1 LCVLSA
7 TVITASLR
15 ARSTAV
21 LAAQHSVSRGPLAQ
35 PATYMSNA
43 SLRAAAISNA
53 MLSDDAGPAQRVSL
67 NMQRNHGPDLPLV
80 EEFTLMPPNP
90 ALNITKTTVGV
101 RFPELPAEKLA
112 SQIPITLGTQNV
124 VLQRSANDPRV
135 YSAQVDFNWQTFAKE
150 QGLRKEAA
158 TAGKMVP
165 VFEGRHFV
173 GMEKIQF
180 VDPVEIQ
187 DALQSKQ
194 PIQFS
199 PQILSGGAALNV
211 FPDHE
216 LMIVNT
222 AVVENVGILTSPG
235 RTFDQCLTPNPGNPN
250 GAWTFATLMMAIAN
264 TTNVQVAETMLLNML
279 NTWNSPQTINTFP
292 VPTRPAMGQLG
303 VSGLLGNWQPDP
315 NNPSLPSLLN
325 APVRLNAIVN
335 RIDLGQNSNPVT
347 PVNSDSSSA
356 LQQVRHFPDTHS
368 PATRQRHQ

>member
-1 LCVLSA
+1 MKSRKFILVAGLCVLSA
-7 TVITASLR
+7 AVIAISLS
-15 ARSTAV
+15 ARSAAV
-21 LAAQHSVSRGPLAQ
+21 LAAQHSVSRGSLAQ
-35 PATYMSNA
+35 PATYMLNA

-53 MLSDDAGPAQRVSL
+53 ILSDDAGPAQRVSL
-67 NMQRNHGPDLPLV
+67 NMQRNSAPDLPLV
-80 EEFTLMPPNP
+80 EEFTLTPPNP
-90 ALNITKTTVGV
+90 ALNITRTTVGV

-112 SQIPITLGTQNV
+112 SRIPITLGTQNV

-187 DALQSKQ
+187 EALQSKQ

-199 PQILSGGAALNV
+199 PQILSGGVAPNV

-222 AVVENVGILTSPG
+222 AVVENVGILISPG

-279 NTWNSPQTINTFP
+279 NTWNTHRPSTHFRS
-292 VPTRPAMGQLG
+292 RPAPRW
-303 VSGLLGNWQPDP
+303 GNWVSRACWVTGRLTQIIP
-315 NNPSLPSLLN
+315 PSLL
-325 APVRLNAIVN
+325 
-335 RIDLGQNSNPVT
+335 
-347 PVNSDSSSA
+347 SST
-356 LQQVRHFPDTHS
+356 LRCG
-368 PATRQRHQ
+368 